1 MGQEANR
8 YQPPQ
13 SDVALDVEAL
23 QGEPASRGRRFGT
36 FVVDYLCF
44 LAVSFAIGMVIVLL
58 FGEEGMEALEKV
70 PDIVLGLVIFSS
82 YYLLF
87 EGVWARTPG
96 KWVFGTIVVG
106 EDGKPPSF
114 GQVAGRTACRW
125 IPFEALSC
133 LGERGWHDSIPKTRV
148 LRYLNP

>member
-13 SDVALDVEAL
+13 ADVGLEVEARI
-23 QGEPASRGRRFGT
+23 GEPASRGRRFGT

-44 LAVSFAIGMVIVLL
+44 LALSFAIGVSIALL
-58 FGEEGMEALEKV
+58 FGEAGIAALETV

-96 KWVFGTIVVG
+96 KWIFGTIVVA

-133 LGERGWHDSIPKTRV
+133 FGERGWHDSIPKTRV
-148 LRYLNP
+148 LRCVKP